1 MSDYIKTT
9 GIVIKRTN
17 YKDADKILTVLT
29 QELGKISCKAKGIR
43 KITSKKR
50 SHLEPGS
57 IATIYLIKTYDR
69 YLITQA
75 NSIYNIKLS
84 ETDYD
89 VTLYLYSI
97 LEITDKLIPND
108 DPNPINFRLLKKAI
122 ELFNQTPTKG
132 LVLGYLIKLMKI
144 NGFYTKSEFIEFYEQ
159 MNLKNPELM
168 KKIFFLEDSTFDDIV
183 IKEKEYF
190 EKTDQPILKYLKE
203 KTDLFIKSYGII
215 E

>member
-108 DPNPINFRLLKKAI
+108 DPNPINFRLLKKAL
-122 ELFNQTPTKG
+122 ELFNRTPTKG

-144 NGFYTKSEFIEFYEQ
+144 NGFYTKSEFIDFYEQ

>member
-75 NSIYNIKLS
+75 NSIHNIKLS
-84 ETDYD
+84 ATDYD

-108 DPNPINFRLLKKAI
+108 DPNPTNFKLLKKAI

-132 LVLGYLIKLMKI
+132 LVLGYLVKLMKI
-144 NGFYTKSEFIEFYEQ
+144 NGFYTKSEFMDFYEQ
-159 MNLKNPELM
+159 MNIKNPELM
-168 KKIFFLEDSTFDDIV
+168 KKIFFLEDSIFEEIV
-183 IKEKEYF
+183 NKEDAYF

-215 E
+215 D

>member
-108 DPNPINFRLLKKAI
+108 DPNPINFRLLKKAL

-144 NGFYTKSEFIEFYEQ
+144 NGFYTKSEFIDFYEQ

>member
-17 YKDADKILTVLT
+17 YKDADKILTMLT

-108 DPNPINFRLLKKAI
+108 DPNPINFRLLKKAL

-144 NGFYTKSEFIEFYEQ
+144 NGFYTKSEFIDFYEQ